1 MTRFAPFVL
10 LLLTACQSDFAIRAL
25 PPEAPITEGDPWT
38 APPIGGPADPV
49 RPSTPSGGGPWGNLN
64 PGDLPQVYFAVAYS
78 DYSCDDVDG
87 DGGDPGE
94 GDLGG
99 GGAVGDDS
107 DADGPVEDIEED
119 EPPDEDGDIWYECPA
134 RLAVIDL
141 LGQVIAEFPL
151 PGESDAYTAWSYLS
165 LAPAGPGQ
173 FLAVMENWGVAD
185 GEAGDDADG
194 FWQGR
199 PWHAMRGD
207 AVTGEIET
215 IARWETGSGMVEM
228 TSTGDL
234 IDLGSWN
241 AWANFAIAP
250 TLPDWLMMWA
260 GTTNCSEMQSLRA
273 AHIQGA
279 APDKV
284 WTSSEL
290 LPPDLLPVD
299 GGKPRLWPW
308 NLDAGADFDGTSR
321 MLLGVSSD
329 GCTDEAGSYE
339 LVAWSPEEG
348 PLWHQPAAAQ
358 GWTWPPAA
366 SWAGHDG
373 GAALEL
379 MFGYAPDQVYR
390 LIDADGVREEPMPAD
405 PDIQN
410 RLVGPL
416 IDPAGPTFVTV
427 SRRIQEFDYRDVLE
441 IHHAGEV
448 VWTIDGLRFG
458 LAERRVFFADVAML
472 PPLAQK

>member
-165 LAPAGPGQ
+165 LAPAAATRQ
-173 FLAVMENWGVAD
+173 LLEFASLARNVDHLSEEDNRMPVM
-185 GEAGDDADG
+185 
-194 FWQGR
+194 
-199 PWHAMRGD
+199 
-207 AVTGEIET
+207 T
-215 IARWETGSGMVEM
+215 I
-228 TSTGDL
+228 
-234 IDLGSWN
+234 
-241 AWANFAIAP
+241 
-250 TLPDWLMMWA
+250 
-260 GTTNCSEMQSLRA
+260 
-273 AHIQGA
+273 
-279 APDKV
+279 
-284 WTSSEL
+284 
-290 LPPDLLPVD
+290 
-299 GGKPRLWPW
+299 
-308 NLDAGADFDGTSR
+308 
-321 MLLGVSSD
+321 
-329 GCTDEAGSYE
+329 
-339 LVAWSPEEG
+339 
-348 PLWHQPAAAQ
+348 HQAK
-358 GWTWPPAA
+358 G
-366 SWAGHDG
+366 
-373 GAALEL
+373 L
-379 MFGYAPDQVYR
+379 
-390 LIDADGVREEPMPAD
+390 
-405 PDIQN
+405 
-410 RLVGPL
+410 
-416 IDPAGPTFVTV
+416 
-427 SRRIQEFDYRDVLE
+427 EFDYVY
-441 IHHAGEV
+441 IAGATDNELPSYYARKEGR
-448 VWTIDGLRFG
+448 IEE
-458 LAERRVFFADVAML
+458 ERRLFYVALTRAREAACISWHCRNDRGYATEPSRFLADL
-472 PPLAQK
+472 PAHCTQEGL